1 MWFPSFCLGTAHA
14 KTKTQAQPTA
24 TSACT
29 QMGPLLGLYC
39 IKFAQAMRLLICQ
52 PSLQL
57 RTAKCTRNI
66 KSSNFCSH
74 LFLSTSLSLS
84 SSISVVLPFSRT
96 DKPICRPDQKK
107 IYGVA
112 RSEAAEIVCEVDAFP
127 PPENFKWS
135 FNNTAET
142 FDMPQSG
149 FRPHSAQ
156 GSTLTYTPVKV
167 STDYVS
173 PFPFPSPLPSLSLLH
188 PCEGYI
194 YISQQLATYLGRHLR
209 PYKVYIL

>member
-1 MWFPSFCLGTAHA
+1 MYSLTDSDF
-14 KTKTQAQPTA
+14 
-24 TSACT
+24 
-29 QMGPLLGLYC
+29 LY
-39 IKFAQAMRLLICQ
+39 FH
-52 PSLQL
+52 P
-57 RTAKCTRNI
+57 
-66 KSSNFCSH
+66 
-74 LFLSTSLSLS
+74 
-84 SSISVVLPFSRT
+84 T

-112 RSEAAEIVCEVDAFP
+112 RNEAAEIVCEVDAFP

-167 STDYVS
+167 STKYLILCPGKQLEMSTGSGVQWVEMRDPFVVLNAKHVS
-173 PFPFPSPLPSLSLLH
+173 HSIILRGGMRGYDKFFISYFTAFNVKLLLTH
-188 PCEGYI
+188 
-194 YISQQLATYLGRHLR
+194 LTFGRTL
-209 PYKVYIL
+209 

>member
-1 MWFPSFCLGTAHA
+1 MYLVLLSRRKAEAFAPQFDAIIDSSCRCKHLNAL
-14 KTKTQAQPTA
+14 QPTLFR
-24 TSACT
+24 S
-29 QMGPLLGLYC
+29 PHSP
-39 IKFAQAMRLLICQ
+39 QAFPVFRL
-52 PSLQL
+52 
-57 RTAKCTRNI
+57 A
-66 KSSNFCSH
+66 
-74 LFLSTSLSLS
+74 
-84 SSISVVLPFSRT
+84 

-112 RSEAAEIVCEVDAFP
+112 RNEAAEIVCEVDAFP

-167 STDYVS
+167 RLIVS
-173 PFPFPSPLPSLSLLH
+173 PEPAIRNPECGWEPTDR
-188 PCEGYI
+188 E
-194 YISQQLATYLGRHLR
+194 LGTGKRGSHSSR
-209 PYKVYIL
+209 

>member
-1 MWFPSFCLGTAHA
+1 MV
-14 KTKTQAQPTA
+14 
-24 TSACT
+24 
-29 QMGPLLGLYC
+29 LL
-39 IKFAQAMRLLICQ
+39 R
-52 PSLQL
+52 
-57 RTAKCTRNI
+57 
-66 KSSNFCSH
+66 
-74 LFLSTSLSLS
+74 
-84 SSISVVLPFSRT
+84 FSRT

-167 STDYVS
+167 STDYA
-173 PFPFPSPLPSLSLLH
+173 SLSLTLA
-188 PCEGYI
+188 EG
-194 YISQQLATYLGRHLR
+194 
-209 PYKVYIL
+209 ILIFHSS

>member
-1 MWFPSFCLGTAHA
+1 MPAAAIEQQNALEIS
-14 KTKTQAQPTA
+14 
-24 TSACT
+24 
-29 QMGPLLGLYC
+29 
-39 IKFAQAMRLLICQ
+39 KFV
-52 PSLQL
+52 
-57 RTAKCTRNI
+57 TH
-66 KSSNFCSH
+66 SN
-74 LFLSTSLSLS
+74 
-84 SSISVVLPFSRT
+84 SISFLA

-167 STDYVS
+167 S
-173 PFPFPSPLPSLSLLH
+173 
-188 PCEGYI
+188 
-194 YISQQLATYLGRHLR
+194 
-209 PYKVYIL
+209 KN

>member
-1 MWFPSFCLGTAHA
+1 
-14 KTKTQAQPTA
+14 
-24 TSACT
+24 
-29 QMGPLLGLYC
+29 
-39 IKFAQAMRLLICQ
+39 MRLLICSCSSSCEQ
-52 PSLQL
+52 QNALEIS
-57 RTAKCTRNI
+57 KV
-66 KSSNFCSH
+66 SNFA
-74 LFLSTSLSLS
+74 LSLY
-84 SSISVVLPFSRT
+84 ISFSLLFSHT

-167 STDYVS
+167 CTDYVALS
-173 PFPFPSPLPSLSLLH
+173 LPLIPFASPLLPACLFIKL
-188 PCEGYI
+188 I
-194 YISQQLATYLGRHLR
+194 FT
-209 PYKVYIL
+209 